1 MHQHKHITREEWFD
15 LFELID
21 AQNTEHS
28 DGVFLVNFIN
38 LNPQETEEATICIGE
53 SSGGGGDVPGEAG
66 DGGSEEEGDGEE
78 VQTDLQTPP
87 QQAPQLP
94 RLGERDSGQEDP
106 GLVERL

>member
-38 LNPQETEEATICIGE
+38 LNP
-53 SSGGGGDVPGEAG
+53 
-66 DGGSEEEGDGEE
+66 
-78 VQTDLQTPP
+78 
-87 QQAPQLP
+87 
-94 RLGERDSGQEDP
+94 
-106 GLVERL
+106 